1 MPKGNKAYLTAGLFL
16 LVFILGFSG
25 LAQADNVTV
34 SGMSYGHTVYFSRG
48 EQVTGWYW
56 SSGHMVFGTY
66 WGNYT
71 QEQGVTA
78 EMNLLIGDMAKT
90 GYCVDLDQS
99 IGSNHTYDMGVYGP
113 YDGPFTDSATGLT
126 TDQFLDIAWVL
137 QNYAPGLA
145 TTSPESYSEKDII
158 TAVQMVT
165 WEIAYEEQDY
175 YSLSS
180 GSWRLREGNNL
191 NSMTLANSILG
202 EIPDNLTADMFPGYG
217 VVTSDGVQDLVF
229 GGTSSTATPE
239 PGTMLLFGTCMA
251 GMAWVRRRK
260 SLKVKKG

>member
-34 SGMSYGHTVYFSRG
+34 SGMSYGHTVYFGRG
-48 EQVTGWYW
+48 TLQTVYHY
-56 SSGHMVFGTY
+56 GHPYTY

-99 IGSNHTYDMGVYGP
+99 IGSNHTYDMDVYGP

-126 TDQFLDIAWVL
+126 TEQFLDIAWVL

-145 TTSPESYSEKDII
+145 TTSPGSYSEKDII

-165 WEIAYEEQDY
+165 WEIAYEEQGY
-175 YSLSS
+175 YNLSY
-180 GSWRLREGNNL
+180 GSWRLNQGNVQ
-191 NSMTLANSILG
+191 NSVTLANSILG
-202 EIPDNLTADMFPGYG
+202 AMPDDLTTDMFPGYG